1 MISGF
6 FSLIGDAV
14 CNKKMSHSVTQSW
27 QLGLKTYIMT
37 GESNP
42 QRRVAKDAC
51 SQEGLL
57 VRVCD
62 AHQVHVFFLTLS

>member
-1 MISGF
+1 M
-6 FSLIGDAV
+6 

-42 QRRVAKDAC
+42 QRRVADDRLH

-62 AHQVHVFFLTLS
+62 AHQAHVFFLTLS